1 MGDVLVF
8 LKRVLMHGEFVV
20 ADDSVFGGELLFN
33 ECDSCFEG
41 LDFEM
46 GLFGLGEFL
55 LLLIESLLSFE
66 SILFHGGKL
75 FSQAGDGF
83 DVLVVFL

>member
-1 MGDVLVF
+1 
-8 LKRVLMHGEFVV
+8 MHGEFVV

-33 ECDSCFEG
+33 ECDLCFEG
-41 LDFEM
+41 FNFEM

-55 LLLIESLLSFE
+55 LLFVKSLLSFE
-66 SILFHGGKL
+66 GILFHGGQL
-75 FSQAGDGF
+75 FSQTGDGF

>member
-1 MGDVLVF
+1 
-8 LKRVLMHGEFVV
+8 MHGEFIVV
-20 ADDSVFGGELLFN
+20 DDSVFGGELLFY
-33 ECDSCFEG
+33 ECDMCFEC

-55 LLLIESLLSFE
+55 LLLVKSLLSFE

-75 FSQAGDGF
+75 FSQAGSGL
-83 DVLVVFL
+83 DVLFVFLENGFHG

>member
-1 MGDVLVF
+1 
-8 LKRVLMHGEFVV
+8 MHGEFVV
-20 ADDSVFGGELLFN
+20 ADGCVFGGELLFN
-33 ECDSCFEG
+33 ECDLCFEG
-41 LDFEM
+41 LYFEM

-55 LLLIESLLSFE
+55 LLLVKSLLSFE

-75 FSQAGDGF
+75 FSQTGNCL